1 MELFDEGGGDNPVS
15 TKEGFVAPW
24 MPGIVLEDVEPT
36 PTPGAAVGPVEP
48 GSLWLSQEPGGADEF
63 WPRKLSP
70 C

>member
-1 MELFDEGGGDNPVS
+1 LELFDEGGGDNPVS
-15 TKEGFVAPW
+15 TKEGLVAPGI
-24 MPGIVLEDVEPT
+24 PGIVLVDVEPT
-36 PTPGAAVGPVEP
+36 PPGMAVGPVEP